1 MQKKFEKATKD
12 KDNLRK
18 AGELNKEASDKIESE
33 LKSRIQS
40 LESECNSLQ
49 VNVSELKEGETKFKK
64 QFQDSETQDA
74 EKTKQYHECIA
85 EKDAIISQLKKKL

>member
-1 MQKKFEKATKD
+1 MQKKFEEATKD

-40 LESECNSLQ
+40 LESECDSLH
-49 VNVSELKEGETKFKK
+49 V
-64 QFQDSETQDA
+64 
-74 EKTKQYHECIA
+74 
-85 EKDAIISQLKKKL
+85 KDVYKRQ